1 MSDIV
6 LAVDPGASGSV
17 SISYGDQPDRIAA
30 YPLPTNSEGCLLEHV
45 ESCKGLVT
53 VGDYSSL
60 HIYIELVTGFIGGP
74 NRGAHMF
81 AFGRS
86 YEYLFGI
93 CHALK
98 ISLVKIPPATWQ
110 KHYDFPAKMEYKERK
125 KWAVSVA
132 RERYPACTR
141 IVADTADSVLLCG
154 YARSIRG

>member
-6 LAVDPGASGSV
+6 LAVDPGASGSL
-17 SISYGDQPDRIAA
+17 SISFGDHPDRICTW
-30 YPLPTNSEGCLLEHV
+30 PLSTHSEGSLLEHV
-45 ESCKGLVT
+45 ESCQNHVAIGNYSGL
-53 VGDYSSL
+53 Y
-60 HIYIELVTGFIGGP
+60 IYIELVTGFIGGP

-81 AFGRS
+81 TFGRS

-98 ISLVKIPPATWQ
+98 IPLVKIPPATWQ

-132 RERYPACTR
+132 RERYPTCTR